1 MQKLRGILTGLVIA
15 ILVAAVVR
23 LWLHGTLEASAGIGA
38 IVGIA
43 TTLVVGTR
51 TDARSEAADAAW
63 RAASPDLPPA
73 SDRSALELTQRSMP
87 GPAAYPVPAP
97 APAADPAAPAP
108 AGAPAAPALT
118 PTAMAASPAT
128 APALSVGE
136 IEDPGAAI

>member
-97 APAADPAAPAP
+97 APAADPAAPA
-108 AGAPAAPALT
+108 APALT